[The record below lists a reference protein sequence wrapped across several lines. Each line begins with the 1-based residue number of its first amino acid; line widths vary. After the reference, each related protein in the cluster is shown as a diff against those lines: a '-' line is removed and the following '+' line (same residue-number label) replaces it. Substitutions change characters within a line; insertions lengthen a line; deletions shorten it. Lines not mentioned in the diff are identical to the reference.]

1 MWKFELIMS
10 NNRQGE
16 KLKDKN
22 NKKWLYYQKNSYEV
36 IKKLFPNS
44 QVEHDIKVIGK
55 LSEGKRQIDVCLDR
69 NDNSI
74 KKVFECKDYSKKAID
89 TPKID
94 ALFGNM
100 RETGAEKGALISNT
114 PYTKPAR
121 NLASKSNI
129 DLLHLIDSDNPDVQ
143 VKIGIPV
150 GVQVVYLRKFNL
162 RLGSSDIVPNSII
175 EAENDE
181 LSLLIR
187 KEKIPIV
194 HLVKYLWE
202 ETDSLSR
209 ELGNY
214 EYFPPKQIATMFLTE
229 GTSKI
234 TLNHL
239 SIIYTVEAKYYLL
252 EVGAEK
258 AKGIYNV
265 QDKSF
270 ISVDD
275 LLTEKID
282 ISDLEKAKETDGNFN
297 GAKIPIMMKLVAE
310 LNNL

>member
-1 MWKFELIMS
+1 MP
-10 NNRQGE
+10 NNQQ
-16 KLKDKN
+16 KKVPKDQKN
-22 NKKWLYYQKNSYEV
+22 KRWLDYQKNSYEV
-36 IKKLFPNS
+36 IKKLFPS
-44 QVEHDIKVIGK
+44 SKVEHDIKVVGK
-55 LSEGKRQIDVCLDR
+55 LSEGRRQIDVCLDR
-69 NDNSI
+69 DNDSI

-94 ALFGNM
+94 ALFGNL
-100 RETGAEKGALISNT
+100 RDIGAEKGAFVSNT
-114 PYTKPAR
+114 PYTKPAK

-129 DLLHLIDSDNPDVQ
+129 DLLHLIDSDNPDKV
-143 VKIGIPV
+143 I
-150 GVQVVYLRKFNL
+150 YLRRFNL
-162 RLGSSDIVPNSII
+162 GLGSSDTVPNSIL
-175 EAENDE
+175 ESENNG
-181 LSLLIR
+181 LSLLIG
-187 KEKIPIV
+187 KEEIPII

-214 EYFPPKQIATMFLTE
+214 EYFPPKQTETMFLTE
-229 GTSKI
+229 GNDRI

-258 AKGIYNV
+258 AKGLHNA

-270 ISVDD
+270 VSADE

-282 ISDLEKAKETDGNFN
+282 ISGSLQNTKETDETFN
-297 GAKIPIMMKLVAE
+297 GSKIPMMMRLIAE
-310 LNNL
+310 LNVPTI